1 MDEIV
6 KRAHLRGCITS
17 AVLAGCM
24 VGPALAQTLNDPTQ
38 PPPEARLARAGEAAA
53 APVRSG
59 PQLQSVLLGSGGR
72 RVAVIDGQ
80 TVRTGESINGATL
93 VQVEKDRVVLQHG
106 RVKQVLRLYPD
117 AGAAAKAAA
126 HSR

>member
-1 MDEIV
+1 M
-6 KRAHLRGCITS
+6 RRLLCFS
-17 AVLAGCM
+17 AAALLLASAAPVM
-24 VGPALAQTLNDPTQ
+24 AQQLADPTQ
-38 PPPEARLARAGEAAA
+38 PPPEARLGANGEAYT

-80 TVRTGESINGATL
+80 TVRTGESVNGATL